1 MELSDEEL
9 EKLIGHSGYSASYAH
24 AWMRKTSLPPK

>member
-9 EKLIGHSGYSASYAH
+9 EKVAGVEKAKIMTTT
-24 AWMRKTSLPPK
+24 MRVPLLS